1 MPIGGCCMTS
11 VQNNDQR
18 LLDRIL
24 DDQHR
29 RLAPHQGRDDFFTFF
44 AADKALQD
52 WDLDNDE
59 ILDGIVDGA
68 HDCGIDG
75 IWSFVDGRYVT
86 ADAHQYLPSRAS
98 TIELIVLQ
106 AKTSPGYQE
115 TVFEKLHFHLPT
127 LLDMSR
133 DEEDLVAHTN
143 AKLLERTRRFLR
155 ILEEMASSFPQV
167 QIKVIYA
174 SKAAE
179 GPHPNVKSKGDRLR
193 RELSK
198 ITSDTAA
205 TIEYLNAPDLRERT
219 ARGAKAVAQ
228 LIFSETPMSTSLGE
242 GYVCLARL
250 DEYYRFI
257 TSDNEALRLEL
268 FESNVR
274 DYAGSTAVNNA
285 ISETLKSGT
294 REDFWWFNNGVT
306 VVADAAQIAGKKIVI
321 KEPQIV
327 NGLQTSHEV
336 YSYFQSGGQHR
347 DRSLLVK
354 IVVAPQSG
362 TTRDRIIRA
371 TNSQTQL
378 PAGALR
384 ATEPIQKDIEE
395 SLTHAGGYYYE
406 RRASYYRNLGFNLE
420 QVVSM
425 ARLAR
430 EFTAFALREP
440 HTALRHSEALLLDD
454 GHYSQIFSPRLD
466 LDIYRLTL
474 DIHARLRRFL
484 TQYAQ
489 DRPLLGE
496 TIENWLYPMACVSA
510 YTLTRLRQPTTRDL
524 LNIDLNHLSPNLMQR
539 MAGTLDQTFKA
550 ALRQNKAGG
559 VDRIAR
565 SEDFTTKLRQSV
577 ISQSR
582 YQIER

>member
-1 MPIGGCCMTS
+1 MAPA
-11 VQNNDQR
+11 QNNDQR

-24 DDQHR
+24 EDQHR
-29 RLAPHQGRDDFFTFF
+29 KLAPDKTRDDFFTFF

-59 ILDGIVDGA
+59 ITDGIVDGA

-75 IWSFVDGRYVT
+75 IWTFVDERYIT
-86 ADAHQYLPSRAS
+86 ADAHQYLPPRA
-98 TIELIVLQ
+98 TKIELVILQ
-106 AKTSPGYQE
+106 AKNTSGYQE
-115 TVFEKLHFHLPT
+115 TVIEKLHFHLPT
-127 LLDMSR
+127 LLDMGR
-133 DEEDLVAHTN
+133 EEEDLIDHTN
-143 AKLLERTRRFLR
+143 AKLLDRTRRFLHV
-155 ILEEMASSFPQV
+155 LEELASSFPQV
-167 QIKVIYA
+167 RIKVIYA

-179 GPHPNVKSKGDRLR
+179 TPHPNVKSKGDRLR
-193 RELSK
+193 RELTK
-198 ITSDTAA
+198 ITSDTVAEL
-205 TIEYLNAPDLRERT
+205 EYLNAADLRERT

-228 LIFSETPMSTSLGE
+228 LVFTETPMSTSLGE

-274 DYAGSTAVNNA
+274 DYAGSTVVNNA
-285 ISETLKSGT
+285 IGETLKSITG
-294 REDFWWFNNGVT
+294 EDFWWFNNGVT

-327 NGLQTSHEV
+327 NGLQTSHEI
-336 YSYFQSGGQHR
+336 YSYVQGGGQHR

-354 IVVAPQSG
+354 IVVAPESG

-384 ATEPIQKDIEE
+384 ATESIQKDIEE
-395 SLTHAGGYYYE
+395 SLHQAGNYYYE
-406 RRASYYRNLGFNLE
+406 RRASSYRNLGFPLE
-420 QVVSM
+420 RVVSM

-430 EFTAFALREP
+430 EFTAFTLREP
-440 HTALRHSEALLLDD
+440 HVALRHSDALLLDD
-454 GHYSQIFSPRLD
+454 QHYAQIFSTRHD
-466 LDIYRLTL
+466 LDIYRLCL
-474 DIHARLRRFL
+474 DVHTRLRTFL
-484 TQYAQ
+484 IRYSE

-496 TIENWLYPMACVSA
+496 TLENWLYPLASMSA
-510 YTLTRLRQPTTRDL
+510 HALTRLRHPSPRDL
-524 LNIDLNHLSPNLMQR
+524 LNIDLNHLNETLMTR
-539 MAGTLDQTFKA
+539 MTGTLEHNFKA
-550 ALRQNKAGG
+550 ALRQSKAGG

-565 SEDFTTKLRQSV
+565 TPEFTTKLRQAV
-577 ISQSR
+577 ITQSR
-582 YQIER
+582 YRIER

>member
-1 MPIGGCCMTS
+1 MASTQS
-11 VQNNDQR
+11 NDQR

-29 RLAPHQGRDDFFTFF
+29 RLAPDQGQDDFFTFF

-59 ILDGIVDGA
+59 ITDGIVDGA

-75 IWSFVDGRYVT
+75 IWTFVDGRYVT
-86 ADAHQYLPSRAS
+86 VDAHQYLTPRAG
-98 TIELIVLQ
+98 TIELVILQ

-115 TVFEKLHFHLPT
+115 TVIEKLHFHLPD
-127 LLDMSR
+127 LLDMGR
-133 DEEDLVAHTN
+133 DEDGLVGHTN

-155 ILEEMASSFPQV
+155 ILEDLASSFPQV
-167 QIKVIYA
+167 RVKVIYA

-179 GPHPNVKSKGDRLR
+179 GPHPNVKAKGDRLR
-193 RELSK
+193 RELAK
-198 ITSDTAA
+198 ITSDTEA
-205 TIEYLNAPDLRERT
+205 TIEYLTAADLRERT

-257 TSDNEALRLEL
+257 TSDNKALRLEL

-285 ISETLKSGT
+285 IGNTLKSGT

-306 VVADAAQIAGKKIVI
+306 IVADAAQIAGKKIVI
-321 KEPQIV
+321 KDPQIV

-336 YSYFQSGGQHR
+336 YSYFQTGGQHL

-354 IVVAPQSG
+354 IVVAPESG

-395 SLTHAGGYYYE
+395 SLYHGGDYRYE
-406 RRASYYRNLGFNLE
+406 RRASYYRNLGFPLD

-425 ARLAR
+425 TRLAR
-430 EFTAFALREP
+430 EFTAFVLHEP

-454 GHYSQIFSPRLD
+454 KHYGQIFSARNNLD
-466 LDIYRLTL
+466 LYRLTL
-474 DIHARLRRFL
+474 DVHARLRRFL
-484 TQYAQ
+484 TLYTEV
-489 DRPLLGE
+489 RPLLGE
-496 TIENWLYPMACVSA
+496 TIENWLYPLASGSA
-510 YTLTRLRQPTTRDL
+510 YTLTRLRRPTARDL
-524 LNIDLNHLSPNLMQR
+524 LNIDLDHLDTELMER
-539 MAGTLDQTFKA
+539 MTKSLEQNFKS
-550 ALRQNKAGG
+550 ALRANKAGG

-565 SEDFTTKLRQSV
+565 SPEFTDRLRQSI
-577 ISQSR
+577 ISQR
-582 YQIER
+582 HFHIER

>member
-1 MPIGGCCMTS
+1 MTS

-29 RLAPHQGRDDFFTFF
+29 RLAPLKGRDDFFTFF

-86 ADAHQYLPSRAS
+86 ADAHQYLTTRAG
-98 TIELIVLQ
+98 TIELVVLQ

-133 DEEDLVAHTN
+133 DEDDLGSHTN

-155 ILEEMASSFPQV
+155 VLEDLAASFPQV
-167 QIKVIYA
+167 RVRVIYA

-179 GPHPNVKSKGDRLR
+179 GPHPNVKAKGDRLR
-193 RELSK
+193 RELAK
-198 ITSDTAA
+198 ITSDTEA
-205 TIEYLNAPDLRERT
+205 TIEYLSAADLRERT

-228 LIFSETPMSTSLGE
+228 LVFSETPMSTSLGE

-257 TSDNEALRLEL
+257 TSENKALRLEL

-285 ISETLKSGT
+285 IGETLRSGT
-294 REDFWWFNNGVT
+294 GEDFWWFNNGVT
-306 VVADAAQIAGKKIVI
+306 VVADAAQIAGKKIVV
-321 KEPQIV
+321 KDPQIV

-354 IVVAPQSG
+354 IVVAPENG
-362 TTRDRIIRA
+362 TARDRIIRA

-395 SLTHAGGYYYE
+395 SLTHGGGYYYE
-406 RRASYYRNLGFNLE
+406 RRASYYRNLGFPVD

-440 HTALRHSEALLLDD
+440 HTALKHSEALLLDD
-454 GHYSQIFSPRLD
+454 RHYQQIFSPRVDLD
-466 LDIYRLTL
+466 LYRLSL
-474 DIHARLRRFL
+474 DVHSQIRQHLNE
-484 TQYAQ
+484 YAQ

-496 TIENWLYPMACVSA
+496 TVENWLYPLAGVSA
-510 YTLTRLRQPTTRDL
+510 FALTRLRQPTQRDL
-524 LNIDLNHLSPNLMQR
+524 LNIDLDHLTPELMDR
-539 MAGTLDQTFKA
+539 LVGVLDQSFKA
-550 ALRQNKAGG
+550 SLRNNKAGG

-565 SEDFTTKLRQSV
+565 SPEFTSRIRQSV

-582 YQIER
+582 FHIEH

>member
-1 MPIGGCCMTS
+1 MTS

-24 DDQHR
+24 EDQHR
-29 RLAPHQGRDDFFTFF
+29 KLAPDRSRDDFFTFF

-59 ILDGIVDGA
+59 ITDGIVDGA

-75 IWSFVDGRYVT
+75 IWTFVDKRYIT
-86 ADAHQYLPSRAS
+86 ADAHQFLPPRADR
-98 TIELIVLQ
+98 IELVILQ
-106 AKTSPGYQE
+106 AKNNSGYQE
-115 TVFEKLHFHLPT
+115 TVIEKLHFHLPT
-127 LLDMSR
+127 LLDMNR

-143 AKLLERTRRFLR
+143 AKLLDRTRRFLHV
-155 ILEEMASSFPQV
+155 LEELASSFPQV
-167 QIKVIYA
+167 GIKVIYA
-174 SKAAE
+174 NKSAE
-179 GPHPNVKSKGDRLR
+179 TPHPNVKAKGDRLR
-193 RELSK
+193 RELAK
-198 ITSDTAA
+198 ITSDTRAEL
-205 TIEYLNAPDLRERT
+205 EYLNAADLRERT

-228 LIFSETPMSTSLGE
+228 LVFTETPMSTSLGE

-285 ISETLKSGT
+285 IGQTLKSGT
-294 REDFWWFNNGVT
+294 GEDFWWFNNGVT
-306 VVADAAQIAGKKIVI
+306 VVADAAQIAGKRIVI

-327 NGLQTSHEV
+327 NGLQTSHEI
-336 YSYFQSGGQHR
+336 YSYVQNGGQHR

-354 IVVAPQSG
+354 IVVAPESG
-362 TTRDRIIRA
+362 TARDRIIRA

-384 ATEPIQKDIEE
+384 ATESIQKDIEE

-406 RRASYYRNLGFNLE
+406 RRAGYYRNLGFPLDR
-420 QVVSM
+420 VVSM
-425 ARLAR
+425 ARMAK

-440 HTALRHSEALLLDD
+440 HTALRHSDALLLDD
-454 GHYSQIFSPRLD
+454 QHYAQIFTTRQD
-466 LDIYRLTL
+466 LDIYRLCL
-474 DIHARLRRFL
+474 DVHTRLRGFL
-484 TQYAQ
+484 TQYAE

-496 TIENWLYPMACVSA
+496 TLENWLYPLAAMSA
-510 YTLTRLRQPTTRDL
+510 YALTRLRQPSPRDL
-524 LNIDLNHLSPNLMQR
+524 LNIDLDHLSDDLMSR
-539 MAGTLDQTFKA
+539 MTGTLEQNFKS
-550 ALRQNKAGG
+550 ALRQSKAGG

-565 SEDFTTKLRQSV
+565 TADFTTKLRQAV
-577 ISQSR
+577 VSQSR
-582 YQIER
+582 YHIER

>member
-1 MPIGGCCMTS
+1 M
-11 VQNNDQR
+11 
-18 LLDRIL
+18 
-24 DDQHR
+24 
-29 RLAPHQGRDDFFTFF
+29 
-44 AADKALQD
+44 
-52 WDLDNDE
+52 
-59 ILDGIVDGA
+59 
-68 HDCGIDG
+68 
-75 IWSFVDGRYVT
+75 
-86 ADAHQYLPSRAS
+86 
-98 TIELIVLQ
+98 LQ

-115 TVFEKLHFHLPT
+115 TVFEKLHFHLPA

-133 DEEDLVAHTN
+133 DEDDLVAHTN

-167 QIKVIYA
+167 RVKVMYA

-179 GPHPNVKSKGDRLR
+179 GPHPNVKAKGDRLR

-198 ITSDTAA
+198 ITSDTTA
-205 TIEYLNAPDLRERT
+205 TIEYLNAADLRERT

-257 TSDNEALRLEL
+257 TSENEALRLEL

-285 ISETLKSGT
+285 IGETLKSGT

-406 RRASYYRNLGFNLE
+406 RRASYYRNLGFPLD

-454 GHYSQIFSPRLD
+454 GHYGQIFSPRLD

-474 DIHARLRRFL
+474 DVHARLRRFL

-496 TIENWLYPMACVSA
+496 TVENWLYPMACVSA

-524 LNIDLNHLSPNLMQR
+524 LNIDLDHLSQDLMER
-539 MAGTLDQTFKA
+539 MAGTLDQNFKA

-577 ISQSR
+577 VSQSR
-582 YQIER
+582 YHIDR

>member
-1 MPIGGCCMTS
+1 MSS

-24 DDQHR
+24 DDQHL
-29 RLAPHQGRDDFFTFF
+29 RLAPQKGRDDFFTFF

-75 IWSFVDGRYVT
+75 IWSFVDGRYIT
-86 ADAHQYLPSRAS
+86 ADARQYLPSRAGK
-98 TIELIVLQ
+98 IELVLLQ

-115 TVFEKLHFHLPT
+115 SVFEKLHFHLPT

-133 DEEDLVAHTN
+133 NEDELTSHTN
-143 AKLLERTRRFLR
+143 AKLLERTRRFLHV
-155 ILEEMASSFPQV
+155 LEDLASSFPQV
-167 QIKVIYA
+167 RVKVIYA

-179 GPHPNVKSKGDRLR
+179 GPHPNVKAKGDRLR
-193 RELSK
+193 RELAK
-198 ITSDTAA
+198 ITSDTEA
-205 TIEYLNAPDLRERT
+205 TIEYLSAADLRERT
-219 ARGAKAVAQ
+219 ARGARAVAQ
-228 LIFSETPMSTSLGE
+228 LVFSETPMSTSLGE

-250 DEYYRFI
+250 DEYYKFI
-257 TSDNEALRLEL
+257 TSENEALRLEL

-274 DYAGSTAVNNA
+274 DYAGSTTVNNA

-294 REDFWWFNNGVT
+294 GEDFWWFNNGVT

-321 KEPQIV
+321 KDPQIV

-354 IVVAPQSG
+354 IVVAPESG
-362 TTRDRIIRA
+362 TARDRIIRA

-384 ATEPIQKDIEE
+384 ATESIQKDIEE
-395 SLTHAGGYYYE
+395 SLTHGGGYYYE
-406 RRASYYRNLGFNLE
+406 RRASYYRNLGFQLE

-425 ARLAR
+425 SRLAR
-430 EFTAFALREP
+430 EFTSFALREP
-440 HTALRHSEALLLDD
+440 HNALRYSEALLLDD
-454 GHYSQIFSPRLD
+454 KRYQQIFSSRVDLD
-466 LDIYRLTL
+466 LYRLCL
-474 DIHARLRRFL
+474 DVHTELRRHL
-484 TQYAQ
+484 IHYAEDQ
-489 DRPLLGE
+489 PLLGE
-496 TIENWLYPMACVSA
+496 TIENWLYPLAGVSA
-510 YTLTRLRQPTTRDL
+510 YALTRLRHPTHRDL
-524 LNIDLNHLSPNLMQR
+524 LNIDLAHLDTELMDR
-539 MAGTLDQTFKA
+539 LIVVLDQNFKS
-550 ALRQNKAGG
+550 ALRSNKAGG

-565 SEDFTTKLRQSV
+565 SAEFTNRLRQSV
-577 ISQSR
+577 ISQNGFH
-582 YQIER
+582 IER

>member
-1 MPIGGCCMTS
+1 MSS

-86 ADAHQYLPSRAS
+86 ADAHQYMSSRAG
-98 TIELIVLQ
+98 TIELVILQ

-133 DEEDLVAHTN
+133 VEEELVDHTN

-155 ILEEMASSFPQV
+155 ILEDLASSFPQV
-167 QIKVIYA
+167 RVKVIYA

-193 RELSK
+193 RELAK

-205 TIEYLNAPDLRERT
+205 TIEYLNAADLRERT

-274 DYAGSTAVNNA
+274 DYAGSTVVNSA
-285 ISETLKSGT
+285 IGETLKSGT

-321 KEPQIV
+321 KDPQIV

-354 IVVAPQSG
+354 IVVAPESG

-384 ATEPIQKDIEE
+384 ATESIQKDIEE
-395 SLTHAGGYYYE
+395 SLTHAGGYHYE
-406 RRASYYRNLGFNLE
+406 RRASYYRNLGFPLA

-454 GHYSQIFSPRLD
+454 GHYGQIFSPRYD
-466 LDIYRLTL
+466 LDIYRLSL
-474 DIHARLRRFL
+474 DVHAKLRRFL
-484 TQYAQ
+484 SEYAE

-496 TIENWLYPMACVSA
+496 TVENWLYPLACVSA
-510 YTLTRLRQPTTRDL
+510 YTLTRLRQPTVRDL
-524 LNIDLNHLSPNLMQR
+524 LNIDLNHLSNELMER
-539 MAGTLDQTFKA
+539 MAGTLDQNFKS
-550 ALRQNKAGG
+550 ALRRNKAGG
-559 VDRIAR
+559 VDQIAR
-565 SEDFTTKLRQSV
+565 SADFTTKLRQAV

-582 YQIER
+582 FHIEH

>member
-1 MPIGGCCMTS
+1 MTS
-11 VQNNDQR
+11 VQSNDQR

-29 RLAPHQGRDDFFTFF
+29 RLAPLQARDDFFTFF

-59 ILDGIVDGA
+59 IMDGIVDGA

-86 ADAHQYLPSRAS
+86 ADARQYLGSRAG
-98 TIELIVLQ
+98 TIELVVLQ

-115 TVFEKLHFHLPT
+115 TVVEKLHFHLPA
-127 LLDMSR
+127 LLDMGR
-133 DEEDLVAHTN
+133 DEDDLAPHTN
-143 AKLLERTRRFLR
+143 AKLLERTRRFLH
-155 ILEEMASSFPQV
+155 ILEEFASSFPQV
-167 QIKVIYA
+167 RVKVIYA

-193 RELSK
+193 RELAK
-198 ITSDTAA
+198 ITSDTQAA
-205 TIEYLNAPDLRERT
+205 IEYLNAADLRERT
-219 ARGAKAVAQ
+219 ARGARAVAQ
-228 LIFSETPMSTSLGE
+228 LVFSETPMSTSLGE

-257 TSDNEALRLEL
+257 TSANEALRLEL

-285 ISETLKSGT
+285 IGETLKSGT

-321 KEPQIV
+321 KDPQIV

-336 YSYFQSGGQHR
+336 YSYFQDGGQHR

-354 IVVAPQSG
+354 IVVAPESG

-384 ATEPIQKDIEE
+384 ATESIQKDIEE
-395 SLTHAGGYYYE
+395 SLTHGGGYYYE
-406 RRASYYRNLGFNLE
+406 RRASYYRNLGFPLD

-430 EFTAFALREP
+430 EYTAFALREP

-454 GHYSQIFSPRLD
+454 KHYGQIFSPRNDLD
-466 LDIYRLTL
+466 LYRLTL
-474 DIHARLRRFL
+474 DVHTRLRRFL
-484 TQYAQ
+484 TKYAE

-496 TIENWLYPMACVSA
+496 TLENWLYPLASISA
-510 YTLTRLRQPTTRDL
+510 YTLTRLRQPAPRDL
-524 LNIDLNHLSPNLMQR
+524 LNIDLDHLDPDLMER
-539 MAGTLDQTFKA
+539 MTGLLDQNFKA
-550 ALRQNKAGG
+550 ALRTNKAGG

-565 SEDFTTKLRQSV
+565 SHEFTNRLRQSV
-577 ISQSR
+577 ITQSR
-582 YQIER
+582 FHIER

>member
-1 MPIGGCCMTS
+1 MTS
-11 VQNNDQR
+11 VQSNDQR

-29 RLAPHQGRDDFFTFF
+29 RLAPNQGREDFFTFF

-59 ILDGIVDGA
+59 ITDGIVDGA

-86 ADAHQYLPSRAS
+86 ADAHQYISSRAGK
-98 TIELIVLQ
+98 IELVVLQ

-115 TVFEKLHFHLPT
+115 TVVEKLHFHLPA
-127 LLDMSR
+127 LLDMGR
-133 DEEDLVAHTN
+133 DEDDLAPHTN
-143 AKLLERTRRFLR
+143 AKLLERTRRFLHV
-155 ILEEMASSFPQV
+155 LEELASSFPQV
-167 QIKVIYA
+167 RVKVIYA

-179 GPHPNVKSKGDRLR
+179 SPHPNVKSKGDRLR
-193 RELSK
+193 RELAR
-198 ITSDTAA
+198 ITSDTQA
-205 TIEYLNAPDLRERT
+205 TIEYLNAADLRERT

-228 LIFSETPMSTSLGE
+228 LVFSETPMSTSLGE

-285 ISETLKSGT
+285 IGGTLKSGT

-321 KEPQIV
+321 KDPQIV

-336 YSYFQSGGQHR
+336 YSYFQAGGQHL

-354 IVVAPQSG
+354 IVVAPEAG

-384 ATEPIQKDIEE
+384 ATESIQKDIEE
-395 SLTHAGGYYYE
+395 SLAHGGGYHYE
-406 RRASYYRNLGFNLE
+406 RRAGYYRNLGFPLD

-430 EFTAFALREP
+430 EFTAFTLREP

-454 GHYSQIFSPRLD
+454 KHYIQIFSPKHDLD
-466 LDIYRLTL
+466 LYRLTL
-474 DIHARLRRFL
+474 DVHTRLRRFL
-484 TQYAQ
+484 IQYAE

-496 TIENWLYPMACVSA
+496 TVENWLYALAGVSA

-524 LNIDLNHLSPNLMQR
+524 LNIDLDHLDTDLMER
-539 MAGTLDQTFKA
+539 MTGLLDQNFKS
-550 ALRQNKAGG
+550 ALRSNKAGG

-565 SEDFTTKLRQSV
+565 SPEFTTRVRQSV

-582 YQIER
+582 FHIEH

>member
-1 MPIGGCCMTS
+1 MAP
-11 VQNNDQR
+11 VQSNDQR

-29 RLAPHQGRDDFFTFF
+29 RLAPDKSREDFFTFF
-44 AADKALQD
+44 TADKALQE

-59 ILDGIVDGA
+59 IMDGIVDGS
-68 HDCGIDG
+68 HDCGVDG

-86 ADAHQYLPSRAS
+86 ADAYQYLPAQAS
-98 TIELIVLQ
+98 KIDLVVLQ
-106 AKTSPGYQE
+106 SKTSPGYQE

-127 LLDMSR
+127 LLDMGR
-133 DEEDLVAHTN
+133 AEEELTAHTN
-143 AKLLERTRRFLR
+143 AKLLDRTRRFLHM
-155 ILEEMASSFPQV
+155 LEELASSFPELSV
-167 QIKVIYA
+167 KVIYA
-174 SKAAE
+174 CTAAE
-179 GPHPNVKSKGDRLR
+179 GPHPNVKAKGDRLR
-193 RELSK
+193 GELAK
-198 ITSDTAA
+198 ITSGTSAK
-205 TIEYLNAPDLRERT
+205 IEYLNAADLRERT
-219 ARGAKAVAQ
+219 ARGAKAVAE
-228 LIFSETPMSTSLGE
+228 LVFSEAPMGTSLGE

-257 TSDNEALRLEL
+257 TTKNQALRLEL

-274 DYAGSTAVNNA
+274 DYAGSTTVNNA

-306 VVADAAQIAGKKIVI
+306 VVADAAQIVGKKIVVR
-321 KEPQIV
+321 EPQIV

-336 YSYFQSGGQHR
+336 YNYIESGGQHR

-354 IVVAPQSG
+354 IVVAPESG

-395 SLTHAGGYYYE
+395 SLSHAGGYYYE
-406 RRASYYRNLGFNLE
+406 RRAGYYRNLGFPLD

-440 HTALRHSEALLLDD
+440 HTALKHSEALLLEDA
-454 GHYSQIFSPRLD
+454 HYSKIFSPRYDLD
-466 LDIYRLTL
+466 LYRLCL
-474 DIHARLRRFL
+474 DIHTILRRFL
-484 TQYAQ
+484 TDYAQ

-496 TIENWLYPMACVSA
+496 TVENWLYPMACMSA
-510 YTLTRLRQPTTRDL
+510 HTLTRLRQPTNRDL
-524 LNIDLNHLSPNLMQR
+524 LNIDLVHLDNELMER
-539 MAGTLDQTFKA
+539 MAATLDSSFKS

-565 SEDFTTKLRQSV
+565 SSDFTTKLRQAV

-582 YQIER
+582 YHITH

>member
-1 MPIGGCCMTS
+1 MTF

-98 TIELIVLQ
+98 TIELVVLQ

-133 DEEDLVAHTN
+133 NEDDLVAHTN

-205 TIEYLNAPDLRERT
+205 TIEYLNAPGLRERT

-306 VVADAAQIAGKKIVI
+306 VVAEAAQIAGKKIVI

-430 EFTAFALREP
+430 EFTAFALRDP

-474 DIHARLRRFL
+474 DVHAHLRRFL

-524 LNIDLNHLSPNLMQR
+524 LNIDLNHLSPDLMQR

-565 SEDFTTKLRQSV
+565 SEDFTIKLRQSV

>member
-1 MPIGGCCMTS
+1 MAT

-29 RLAPHQGRDDFFTFF
+29 RLAPHQNPDDFFTFF

-59 ILDGIVDGA
+59 IMDGVVDGS

-86 ADAHQYLPSRAS
+86 ADAYQFLSTRTG
-98 TIELIVLQ
+98 TIELIILQ
-106 AKTSPGYQE
+106 AKTSSGYQE
-115 TVFEKLHFHLPT
+115 SVFEKLHFHLPT
-127 LLDMSR
+127 LLDMGR
-133 DEEDLVAHTN
+133 EEDDLASHTN
-143 AKLLERTRRFLR
+143 AKLLDRTRRFLQV
-155 ILEEMASSFPQV
+155 LDQLAPAFPQIR
-167 QIKVIYA
+167 IKMIYA
-174 SKAAE
+174 NKAAE
-179 GPHPNVKSKGDRLR
+179 GPHPNVKAKGDRLR
-193 RELSK
+193 RELAR
-198 ITSDTAA
+198 ITSDTEA
-205 TIEYLNAPDLRERT
+205 TIEYLNAADLRERT

-228 LIFSETPMSTSLGE
+228 LVFSETPMSTSLGE

-250 DEYYRFI
+250 DEYYHFI

-274 DYAGSTAVNNA
+274 DYAGSTSVNNA
-285 ISETLKSGT
+285 IAETLKSGT

-306 VVADAAQIAGKKIVI
+306 IVADAAQIAGKKIVI
-321 KEPQIV
+321 RDPQIV
-327 NGLQTSHEV
+327 NGLQTSYEV
-336 YSYFQSGGQHR
+336 FSYLQAGGQHQ
-347 DRSLLVK
+347 DRALLVK
-354 IVVAPQSG
+354 IIVAPESG
-362 TTRDRIIRA
+362 TARDRIIRA

-384 ATEPIQKDIEE
+384 ATEAIQKDIEE
-395 SLTHAGGYYYE
+395 SLAHSGGYRYE
-406 RRASYYRNLGFNLE
+406 RRASYYRNLGFPLD

-430 EFTAFALREP
+430 EFTAFALHEP
-440 HTALRHSEALLLDD
+440 HTALKHSEALLLDD
-454 GHYSQIFSPRLD
+454 DHYGRIFSSRHD

-474 DIHARLRRFL
+474 DVHTRLHEFLNRHAE
-484 TQYAQ
+484 AK
-489 DRPLLGE
+489 PLLGE
-496 TIENWLYPMACVSA
+496 SVENWLHPMAGMSA
-510 YTLTRLRQPTTRDL
+510 YTLTRLRHPTTRDL
-524 LNIDLNHLSPNLMQR
+524 LNIDLRHLTDDLMER
-539 MAGTLDQTFKA
+539 MATTLEQTFMA

-565 SEDFTTKLRQSV
+565 SADFTDKVRQAVLSH
-577 ISQSR
+577 SR
-582 YQIER
+582 YRIER